1 MTLRH
6 PVLATRMPTKENGY
20 FCRIVRQ
27 NAYILSQ
34 CTALCC
40 VVLQR
45 VAERCSALQC
55 VAVRCSALHCVA
67 LRCIF
72 LQCVGVCG
80 SAWQCVAVCC
90 SASQCIAVRC
100 VAACPHETSA
110 TRSKRSVIY
119 ISIINPYEQTTYIR
133 GTLPST
139 DTETKSKRFVF
150 IVSHKGRVVTI
161 QSHLF

>member
-1 MTLRH
+1 MTPRH
-6 PVLATRMPTKENGY
+6 SVLAKRMATKENGY
-20 FCRIVRQ
+20 FRRILRR
-27 NAYILSQ
+27 NACILSQ

-40 VVLQR
+40 IVLQR

-55 VAVRCSALHCVA
+55 VAVRCSALQCVA
-67 LRCIF
+67 VRCSA

-90 SASQCIAVRC
+90 SALQCIAVCC

-110 TRSKRSVIY
+110 TRSKRSFIC
-119 ISIINPYEQTTYIR
+119 ISIIHPHEQTTYIR
-133 GTLPST
+133 GTLSSKN
-139 DTETKSKRFVF
+139 TETKSKRFIF
-150 IVSHKGRVVTI
+150 TVSHKGRVVTI